1 MIAPTVAKRIV
12 PELLG
17 AGCSLL
23 ELKLEGIQVGKYD
36 VSINTDTRSITY
48 LLPAYQASECT
59 VVSQRAVPRHSVG
72 CYRS

>member
-36 VSINTDTRSITY
+36 VSINRY
-48 LLPAYQASECT
+48 KEYHLLTSSLPSE
-59 VVSQRAVPRHSVG
+59 
-72 CYRS
+72 